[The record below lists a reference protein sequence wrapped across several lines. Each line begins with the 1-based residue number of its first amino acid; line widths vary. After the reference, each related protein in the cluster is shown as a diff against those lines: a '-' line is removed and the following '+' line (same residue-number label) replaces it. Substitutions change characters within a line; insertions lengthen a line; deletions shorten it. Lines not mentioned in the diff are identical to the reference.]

1 MKSFKQY
8 VLEYRHTNDATGA
21 AAIMSPNPSN
31 GKNTNRI
38 INRLA
43 VGGNPNTIPLD
54 KTINRTEISKYQLGQ
69 TFTGPSLNNLLIKYG
84 IDFEPSGVKVLGNS
98 SMELEMW
105 IDEKGRQFGRI
116 RERKSQF

>member
-31 GKNTNRI
+31 GKSLMSVNRQHQ
-38 INRLA
+38 NLL
-43 VGGNPNTIPLD
+43 NKD
-54 KTINRTEISKYQLGQ
+54 KTVNRTEISKYQLGQ